1 MALVRALTLAALP
14 GYKEQVVDESLAGK
28 VAVVTGSSRGIGR
41 AIVMKLAAAGCSVVI
56 NYRQSEEEAREAAAA
71 IEAGRKGASLVVRA
85 DVSREDEVESLFQAT
100 EARFGRLDI
109 LVNNAAIAG
118 RRPFLEIDP
127 PAWRGMLENDLTSV
141 YLCCRAALPRMLK
154 TGWGRIVNIASTS
167 GMTGGTSGVHYAAA
181 KGGVIALTK
190 ALGREFASRGVTVN
204 AVVPSKIE
212 TDQLWSSLGS
222 EEEKK
227 ALLQKIPVKRFGTP
241 EEIAGLVLYLVSE
254 SAGYITGETI
264 VASGGY

>member
-1 MALVRALTLAALP
+1 M
-14 GYKEQVVDESLAGK
+14 DESLK
-28 VAVVTGSSRGIGR
+28 RRVAVVTGSARGIGR
-41 AIVMKLAAAGCSVVI
+41 AIALKLAAAGASVVV
-56 NYRQSEEEAREAAAA
+56 NYRRSEKEAMETAAV
-71 IEAGRKGASLVVRA
+71 IEAGEQGTCLAVKA
-85 DVSREDEVESLFQAT
+85 DVSEEADVEDLFRTT

-127 PAWRGMLENDLTSV
+127 PAWREMIDNDLTSV

-154 TGWGRIVNIASTS
+154 AGWGRIVNIASTS
-167 GMTGGTSGVHYAAA
+167 GMSGGTSGVHYAAA

-212 TDQLWSSLGS
+212 TKQLWDSLGS
-222 EEEKK
+222 DAEKK
-227 ALLQKIPVKRFGTP
+227 ALLEKIPVKRFGTP